1 LLALVYNNIVSETI
15 GFIILTLYF
24 FLEIAAAILQAIV
37 LTSLTAIY
45 LNESAG
51 LIKNPIDMST
61 IK

>member
-1 LLALVYNNIVSETI
+1 MYSNLVSEFL
-15 GFIILTLYF
+15 GNVIILLYF
-24 FLEIAAAILQAIV
+24 FLELAAAILQAIV